1 MRQVLDR
8 MRHPL
13 HLFFIRLHLLC
24 EGLCVYHGIAGH
36 VRGQL
41 QQAVLHDR
49 EPHMDQTLVVRFDAK
64 YIYPMSHPAKPLKK
78 SFIESNIEP

>member
-24 EGLCVYHGIAGH
+24 EGLCVYHVIAGH

-41 QQAVLHDR
+41 QQTVLHYH

-78 SFIESNIEP
+78 SFIESNVET

>member
-1 MRQVLDR
+1 MRQVRDHV
-8 MRHPL
+8 RHPL
-13 HLFFIRLHLLC
+13 HLCFIRLHLLC
-24 EGLCVYHGIAGH
+24 EGLCVYRVTAGH

-41 QQAVLHDR
+41 QQAVLHYG

-64 YIYPMSHPAKPLKK
+64 CIYPMSHPAKPLKK